1 MMSLGELTARTGE
14 VADALLDATQNT
26 SEADEPVAEDNSRR
40 RVISEELRG
49 RFIEVRDAMQRLG
62 IVDPVLIRFD
72 SYTVRQAPTREIGER
87 LRQIADRLGKGL
99 E

>member
-1 MMSLGELTARTGE
+1 MISLEELATRTAE
-14 VADALLDATQNT
+14 VADAMLDATKDT
-26 SEADEPVAEDNSRR
+26 TEADEPVADDNSRR

-49 RFIEVRDAMQRLG
+49 RFIDVRDAMQRRG

-72 SYTVRQAPTREIGER
+72 SYTVRQAPTREIAER
-87 LRQIADRLGKGL
+87 LRQIADRLGKAP